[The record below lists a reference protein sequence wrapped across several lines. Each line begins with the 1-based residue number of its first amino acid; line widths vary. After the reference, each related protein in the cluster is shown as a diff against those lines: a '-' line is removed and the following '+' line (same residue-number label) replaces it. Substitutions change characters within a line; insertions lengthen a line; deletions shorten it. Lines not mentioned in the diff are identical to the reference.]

1 MLKAD
6 DILDG
11 GAMMK
16 RLAAVLMLLA
26 PLALTF
32 GYAVLPSICLVLF
45 FIFPPLVL
53 LCIGPFAGLLPTDFQ
68 TFL

>member
-1 MLKAD
+1 MKKLV
-6 DILDG
+6 
-11 GAMMK
+11 GA
-16 RLAAVLMLLA
+16 LMVLA

-32 GYAVLPSICLVLF
+32 GYAMLPNICLLLF

-53 LCIGPFAGLLPTDFQ
+53 LCIGPFAGLLPPDFQ

>member
-1 MLKAD
+1 
-6 DILDG
+6 
-11 GAMMK
+11 MK
-16 RLAAVLMLLA
+16 KHASALMVLA

-32 GYAVLPSICLVLF
+32 GYAMLPNICLLLF

-53 LCIGPFAGLLPTDFQ
+53 LCIGPFAGLLPPDFQ

>member
-1 MLKAD
+1 
-6 DILDG
+6 
-11 GAMMK
+11 MK
-16 RLAAVLMLLA
+16 KLVSALVLAAAPVMLTL
-26 PLALTF
+26 